1 MPDHVL
7 ILANEYVVDAQRSLP
22 PELVAQS
29 RETRDVLLV
38 APMMPSRL
46 QSLCSDI
53 DQARSAADAR
63 LRRIASDISRF
74 RSPPRLE
81 IGDEDQL
88 TAVTDALATFPAEA
102 CVVIAHPDD
111 CRHYR
116 ERGIAERIRARFNL
130 PTSLLTVTAQGQVI
144 GFEPS

>member
-22 PELVAQS
+22 PTLVAQS
-29 RETRDVLLV
+29 RRTHEVLLV
-38 APMMPSRL
+38 APIMPSRL
-46 QSLCSDI
+46 QSLCSDT
-53 DQARSAADAR
+53 DRARGVAAAR
-63 LRRIASDISRF
+63 LRRIADDMSRF
-74 RSPPRLE
+74 RSPPRLQ

-88 TAVTDALATFPAEA
+88 TAVSDALATFPADA

-116 ERGIAERIRARFNL
+116 ERNVAQRIRARFDL
-130 PTSLLTVTAQGQVI
+130 PTSLLTVNAHGRVT
-144 GFEPS
+144 GFEAG

>member
-22 PELVAQS
+22 PALIAQS
-29 RETRDVLLV
+29 RSTREVLLV
-38 APMMPSRL
+38 APIMPSRL

-53 DQARSAADAR
+53 DRARSAADAL
-63 LRRIASDISRF
+63 LRRIANDMSRF
-74 RSPPRLE
+74 RAPPGLR

-88 TAVTDALATFPAEA
+88 TAVSDALATFPAEA
-102 CVVIAHPDD
+102 CVVIAHPDG

-116 ERGIAERIRARFNL
+116 ERDVAERIRARFNL
-130 PTSLLTVTAQGQVI
+130 PTSLLTVTPQGRVT

>member
-22 PELVAQS
+22 PTLVAQS
-29 RETRDVLLV
+29 RRTREVLLV
-38 APMMPSRL
+38 APIMPSRL

-53 DQARSAADAR
+53 DRARGAADAR
-63 LRRIASDISRF
+63 LRRIANDMSRF
-74 RSPPRLE
+74 RPPPRVQ

-88 TAVTDALATFPAEA
+88 TAVSDALATFPAEA

-116 ERGIAERIRARFNL
+116 ERGVAARIRSTFDL
-130 PTSLLTVTAQGQVI
+130 PTSLLTVSAQGEVV